1 MKLTNRCSITS
12 FFTISVALLTVSSAA
27 NPKDTKPAASRAE
40 KSYTQHAYGSNDYD
54 TDYYAGKLTWKKHTT
69 IGQINKSMKIP

>member
-1 MKLTNRCSITS
+1 MKFTNEGSISS
-12 FFTISVALLTVSSAA
+12 FFAIIIALLTVSSAA

-54 TDYYAGKLTWKKHTT
+54 TDYYAGKM
-69 IGQINKSMKIP
+69 I